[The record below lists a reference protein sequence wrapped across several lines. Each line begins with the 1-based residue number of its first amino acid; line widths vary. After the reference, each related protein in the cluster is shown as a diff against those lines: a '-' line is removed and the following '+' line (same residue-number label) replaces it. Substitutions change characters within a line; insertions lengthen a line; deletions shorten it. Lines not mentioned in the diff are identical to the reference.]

1 MKGIIPKRIVSKS
14 LSCHTCTFFRDDD
27 EDIYYCELDKIEFP
41 QQCKEYCSKEEVHSN
56 HSETA

>member
-27 EDIYYCELDKIEFP
+27 EDIYYCQLDKLEFP
-41 QQCKEYCSKEEVHSN
+41 SHCKEYEPKETEVV
-56 HSETA
+56 E